1 MESDTNSTVAQTM
14 GLFQTFMTNMC
25 GYFLL
30 FIPLLVAYEV
40 YSRMTSENRASK
52 IYNYIWVFLCS
63 VKKTLIFL
71 ELGNG
76 LISKFLN
83 LYTFGNV
90 KPRETKPS
98 QQHQQESDKPL
109 LPVID
114 PNSQSST
121 KEGGDDESRKIATFI
136 LCFVGLQVSFV
147 LWGLMQERIIKYGYS
162 KGLDSD
168 ELSRFKNSQFLV
180 LSNRL
185 AGFLLACAILF
196 AFNERRDLQVIRC
209 GLATFRFDSIK
220 KLTTF
225 KHFAPLFICSYSSLS
240 NVLSSWCQYES
251 LKYVSFTSQLL
262 AKSSKSVFV
271 MITGTNMFSFSNFI
285 LKILSI
291 LFHKPFIEFSYKVI
305 IFFLNK
311 WNDK

>member
-1 MESDTNSTVAQTM
+1 
-14 GLFQTFMTNMC
+14 
-25 GYFLL
+25 
-30 FIPLLVAYEV
+30 
-40 YSRMTSENRASK
+40 
-52 IYNYIWVFLCS
+52 
-63 VKKTLIFL
+63 
-71 ELGNG
+71 

-83 LYTFGNV
+83 LYTFGNI

-114 PNSQSST
+114 PNSQSA
-121 KEGGDDESRKIATFI
+121 KEGSGDESRKIATFI

-271 MITGTNMFSFSNFI
+271 MITGTNMNSI
-285 LKILSI
+285 LLLKILSI
-291 LFHKPFIEFSYKVI
+291 PFHKRYAKPATIENSYNKYLLINTQAFILLFIDRILV
-305 IFFLNK
+305 
-311 WNDK
+311 